1 MYTYVYVYSYAYTHI
16 YEEYSTFLVK
26 QMLRQ
31 SLEYTVKLKRGIK
44 NFYIAIHTLT
54 SCIICMQNGC
64 GKRDLIR
71 RWHCRSGLLE
81 QKLWV
86 GIQKAWFQAFVLLLF
101 SRCVMMTMVIHLYDI
116 FTSSLKV

>member
-1 MYTYVYVYSYAYTHI
+1 
-16 YEEYSTFLVK
+16 
-26 QMLRQ
+26 MLRQ
-31 SLEYTVKLKRGIK
+31 SLEYTIKLKRGIK
-44 NFYIAIHTLT
+44 KIYIAIHTLT
-54 SCIICMQNGC
+54 SCIICRQNGC

-101 SRCVMMTMVIHLYDI
+101 SRCVMMTMVIHLYEI
-116 FTSSLKV
+116 SISSLKSMITRLFTKTTVQVKCCVVCENTL